1 MGDIL
6 VKRGTVVGG
15 RIGTL
20 DVGLFRLPDRTVERE
35 QVVRWMRD
43 GHSLVP
49 LVDGARLPALQLVEV
64 GDGYAIRTDN
74 QPIAE
79 DTLPPALPSAGARVD

>member
-15 RIGTL
+15 RIGSL
-20 DVGLFRLPDRTVERE
+20 HVGLFRLPDRTVDRD
-35 QVVRWMRD
+35 QALRWMRD

-49 LVDGARLPALQLVEV
+49 VVGGVRLPALQLVEV
-64 GDGYAIRTDN
+64 GDDFAIRTDN
-74 QPIAE
+74 QPLAE
-79 DTLPPALPSAGARVD
+79 DSLPPALLNAER